1 VTKVVDADFLWRLV
15 TDDPL
20 DVVWR
25 SLLALW
31 TEEAQTQSD
40 LSTYYRQGEG
50 VTDQLERFLY
60 DVYPELYLLLRQ
72 QARTRSPLLEHFP
85 SQAGFLVIAD
95 GLSVREWPH
104 LIREL
109 GKRGYHSIT
118 TDYSLSALPSETE
131 FFIEKNWGQRIYPS
145 QLPRR
150 LAGIHTHYIN
160 RLEAQLPVFPG
171 EPFLVWLRWPD
182 GNLKSELSTDLSP
195 LLNDVWTALKR
206 VLDTYAPHRFVLSS
220 DHGYILGTEMWK
232 LSKSVGKLMR
242 QAGFERGRRYS
253 LEVTDEQISPVL
265 SLVVQDEAGAYV
277 RGRHSWLTTAGRLG
291 YHGGVSLTEILTPL
305 AIFERKE

>member
-1 VTKVVDADFLWRLV
+1 VTKVVEADFLWGLI

-31 TEEAQTQSD
+31 TEETQIEPN
-40 LSTYYRQGEG
+40 LSACYRQGER

-60 DVYPELYLLLRQ
+60 DVYPELYLLLSQ
-72 QARTRSPLLEHFP
+72 QARTRNPLLEYFP

-95 GLSVREWPH
+95 GLSVRECPH
-104 LIREL
+104 LVREL
-109 GKRGYHSIT
+109 GKRGYRPIT
-118 TDYSLSALPSETE
+118 TGYSLSAIPSESE
-131 FFIEKNWGQRIYPS
+131 FFIEKSWGRRIYPNK
-145 QLPRR
+145 LPPH
-150 LAGIHTHYIN
+150 LNGIHTHYVN
-160 RLEAQLPVFPG
+160 RLDTQLPVFPG

-195 LLNDVWTALKR
+195 LLNDVWIALQR

-232 LSKSVGKLMR
+232 LGKSVGKLMR

-253 LEVTDEQISPVL
+253 LGITDEQVGSVL

-305 AIFERKE
+305 AIFERKG